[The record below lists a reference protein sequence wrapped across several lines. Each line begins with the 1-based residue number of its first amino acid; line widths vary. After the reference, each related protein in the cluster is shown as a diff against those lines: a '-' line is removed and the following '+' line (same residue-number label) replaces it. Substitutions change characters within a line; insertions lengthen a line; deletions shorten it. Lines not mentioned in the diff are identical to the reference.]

1 MGRSVLPA
9 LLLLAV
15 LAVVV
20 HGDSA
25 TTKTTTT
32 MTRSALDT
40 VCSSLGGYYVTPT
53 LCLAAL
59 CSDASD
65 PCHAAAVHDAHAV
78 AALAA
83 RLAARNATAAQG
95 SIIQSSSAAGADNN
109 NATTWASCLELYGG
123 AVPALRWTAASVAA
137 RRYRGAR
144 EVIQATQYAAPACEG
159 VMEGTAA
166 AAVPPENGQFSD
178 MAFVAHAVVAY
189 MAATD

>member
-25 TTKTTTT
+25 TTKTTT